1 MMCSAAATCNMHRPC
16 LSAIDIAWCLHR
28 GLESVSQSYNS
39 TPFYHHLFL
48 KPVSLFEAPDS
59 NKFNIRRQTHIPY
72 HPKERGFR
80 FRFRHLEEEKKKEN
94 VRGRINLGEDRDHM
108 NHIPS
113 MKFLPGCPLSHLW
126 VSSLSSLVLH
136 KEGGREGGAVC
147 TWLSIKQ
154 HLPGSCSSLL
164 AREMIA
170 GSFWSTKARWWP
182 WQDNVESE

>member
-28 GLESVSQSYNS
+28 GLESVSQSDNS
-39 TPFYHHLFL
+39 TPFYYHLFL

-80 FRFRHLEEEKKKEN
+80 FRFRHLEEEKE
-94 VRGRINLGEDRDHM
+94 GECQRKDM

-113 MKFLPGCPLSHLW
+113 VKFLPGCPLSHLW
-126 VSSLSSLVLH
+126 VSSLSSLDLH
-136 KEGGREGGAVC
+136 KEGGREG
-147 TWLSIKQ
+147 
-154 HLPGSCSSLL
+154 SLYMAL
-164 AREMIA
+164 N
-170 GSFWSTKARWWP
+170 KATPAWILFIS
-182 WQDNVESE
+182 VS